1 MTNSER
7 RDQGMASIGVEQ
19 IFSEMGECKKKLKKL
34 NEIDRW
40 EYEQVNLAA
49 KEVIPNSQ
57 NIFVV
62 PPFYCEYGTH
72 ISTGKNFFANYNCVM
87 IDVAEIKIGDNCM
100 FGPNVSLYT
109 ATHPIHPA
117 TRNSGY
123 EAGKSITIGDNV
135 WIGGS
140 VTIVPGVHI
149 GSDVVIGAGSVVTS
163 DIPDMVVAAGNP
175 CKVIRIITEEDRR
188 YLYKREEID
197 DEAWQKIENT
207 SVSEMFWQ

>member
-1 MTNSER
+1 MTNAER
-7 RDQGMASIGVEQ
+7 RDKGMVYIGDEQ
-19 IFSEMGECKKKLKKL
+19 IFAEMAECKKKLKKL

-57 NIFVV
+57 NIFVI

-72 ISTGKNFFANYNCVM
+72 ISTGKNFFVNYNCVM
-87 IDVAEIKIGDNCM
+87 IDVAEINIGDNCM

-109 ATHPIHPA
+109 ACHPVHPV

-123 EAGKSITIGDNV
+123 ESGKGITVGNNV

-140 VTIVPGVHI
+140 VTILPGVNI
-149 GSDVVIGAGSVVTS
+149 GNNVVIGAGSVVTS
-163 DIPDMVVAAGNP
+163 DIPDMVVAVGNP
-175 CKVIRIITEEDRR
+175 CKVIRKITDDDCR
-188 YLYKREEID
+188 YFYKHEEID
-197 DEAWQKIENT
+197 DEAWQTIVN
-207 SVSEMFWQ
+207 SSAAEMFWK

>member
-1 MTNSER
+1 MKNAER
-7 RDQGMASIGVEQ
+7 RDQGMAYIGDEQ

-175 CKVIRIITEEDRR
+175 CKVIRKITEEDRR

>member
-1 MTNSER
+1 MTNAER
-7 RDQGMASIGVEQ
+7 RDQGMAYIGDEQ

>member
-1 MTNSER
+1 MTNAER
-7 RDQGMASIGVEQ
+7 RDKGMVYVGDEQ
-19 IFSEMGECKKKLKKL
+19 VFAEMAECKKKLKKL

-40 EYEQVNLAA
+40 EYEQINLAA

-57 NIFVV
+57 NVFVI

-87 IDVAEIKIGDNCM
+87 IDVAAIRIGDNCM

-109 ATHPIHPA
+109 AGHPIHPS

-123 EAGKSITIGDNV
+123 EYGKGITIGDNV

-140 VTIVPGVHI
+140 VTILPGIHI
-149 GSDVVIGAGSVVTS
+149 GDNVVIGAGSVVSS
-163 DIPDMVVAAGNP
+163 DIPDMVVAVGNP
-175 CKVIRIITEEDRR
+175 CKVIRSITDADCR
-188 YLYKREEID
+188 YYYKREEID
-197 DEAWQKIENT
+197 DEAWEKITDANG
-207 SVSEMFWQ
+207 VEMFWQ

>member
-1 MTNSER
+1 MTNAER
-7 RDQGMASIGVEQ
+7 RDQGMAYIGDEQ
-19 IFSEMGECKKKLKKL
+19 IFSEMAECKKKLKKL
-34 NEIDRW
+34 NEIDCW

-175 CKVIRIITEEDRR
+175 CKVIRKITEEDRR